1 MISYRVES
9 TLRGCVMATVNPTYK
24 EFREDGWPYCPQCEE
39 DELYSYLMLGW
50 TKDEPPSVQ
59 DCIDAG
65 MQCYRCNW
73 KSHGR
78 NIFGGKCWR
87 CNLFFSRPTGEKDY
101 VYCCERPCSDH
112 LGRLCCLTLKINL
125 TSLSSCFPFQP
136 KFFCSPRKARQ
147 RGPK

>member
-1 MISYRVES
+1 
-9 TLRGCVMATVNPTYK
+9 MASAAVNPAYK
-24 EFREDGWPYCPQCEE
+24 EFRKDGWPYCPQCEE

-65 MQCYRCNW
+65 MECYRCSW

-101 VYCCERPCSDH
+101 VYCCACRGIIRDEAERERVHNEVEAMHWPE
-112 LGRLCCLTLKINL
+112 LVG
-125 TSLSSCFPFQP
+125 
-136 KFFCSPRKARQ
+136 
-147 RGPK
+147 